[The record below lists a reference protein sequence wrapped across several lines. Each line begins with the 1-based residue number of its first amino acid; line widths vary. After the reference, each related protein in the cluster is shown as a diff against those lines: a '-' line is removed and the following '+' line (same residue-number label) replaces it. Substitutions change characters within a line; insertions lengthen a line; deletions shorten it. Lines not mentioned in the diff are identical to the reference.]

1 MASVGDV
8 GGVAGVGGCGGDGP
22 VSMYVVRCIMA
33 SWHGAWCMVHGAW
46 CMVHGQK
53 SSTRVRTPALVNAAY
68 N

>member
-33 SWHGAWCMVHGAW
+33 SWHDAW